1 MACSYVCYHFNSCTQ
16 SEALSMKILL
26 EAKLPSEPEKDKLSI
41 NVEKLIISSVKYI
54 KKVST
59 FDIIVCFSKITL
71 Q

>member
-1 MACSYVCYHFNSCTQ
+1 
-16 SEALSMKILL
+16 MKILL